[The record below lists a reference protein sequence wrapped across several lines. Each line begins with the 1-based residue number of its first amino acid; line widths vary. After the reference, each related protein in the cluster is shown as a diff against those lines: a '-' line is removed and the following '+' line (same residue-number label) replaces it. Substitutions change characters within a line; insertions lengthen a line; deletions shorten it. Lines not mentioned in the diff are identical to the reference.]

1 MVEGQMTG
9 RTKEI
14 KERERQVTTYAFL
27 YFFPVRDVEVVAALV
42 GSGLVWSGLDYSSL
56 IDSLLV

>member
-1 MVEGQMTG
+1 MTG

-14 KERERQVTTYAFL
+14 KERERQVMTYAFL